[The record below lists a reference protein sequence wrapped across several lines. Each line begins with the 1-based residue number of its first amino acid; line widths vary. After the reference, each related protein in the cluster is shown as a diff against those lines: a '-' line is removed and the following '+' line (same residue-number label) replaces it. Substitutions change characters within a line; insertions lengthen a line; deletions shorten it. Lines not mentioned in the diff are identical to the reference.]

1 MRQHCSFRTIF
12 NIPTTDE
19 GFNKFLIDR
28 QEFAI
33 FPVLLLILS
42 FFIPVFKKYLSEIFS
57 AFFLIVTIFL
67 IGTFYQNGFNLSYAV
82 IIITLVLFANLHLNK
97 IWSIVLFNLIVLS
110 FIQFLFITGSE
121 IPAFNPFYF
130 FVFMVIT
137 MLASVWFQL
146 YRLRYDIMLHNRE
159 LLLYKMYD
167 EAPDA
172 YLLIDAKSKIIMDA
186 NRQAMNLFD
195 YPNKELIKSLSL
207 ESIII
212 GSDKG
217 NGLHFEFSN
226 LANNTY
232 INEEVECLTANGE
245 RFWANA
251 SVKLINGDINVIQAR
266 FTEITGEKEKREIE
280 LAGLKQFK
288 HFFDNVSAGIF
299 VTDHLGALIYTN
311 SFLSKT
317 LSLSNIGQP
326 GTESIE
332 KIIDE
337 KLDHLP
343 LFFGKNGNEAD
354 FIDKQCTLLNGD
366 IRWLNIAHSGYYDQA
381 TRRTNHIY
389 VINDVTHFKTREG
402 SLKENEEGFRKV
414 FEEGQFGMAVIGT
427 DQKIIRIN
435 PSFCELLEYSQ
446 EELKKLSING
456 VTHPDDAINN
466 ENTIEQL
473 VNGSIPSSKIQKR
486 FIRKDGKVIW
496 TNFTASGIR
505 NGNQELQYV
514 IVMVE
519 DITDSKIIEK
529 ALINSKANLTSL
541 IENTNDP
548 IFAFDNQNCITIVNS
563 ACKQFFYEFYQKT
576 IRENDVLDKLI
587 HEDEIEKWQLNIN
600 KVKLG
605 ETLLSTEEYENPE
618 GEKVYYEISLHPII
632 TEEGFIT
639 GVSFFAR
646 DITQRINY
654 EKEIVSAKEIA
665 EEATSAKSQFLATMS
680 HEIRTPL
687 NGLIGMSELLKTT
700 KLSPTQKDYAET
712 IQLSG
717 EALLSIIND
726 ILDFSK
732 IESNKMEL
740 EKHPFEIRRCIE
752 ETFDILYYR
761 SLEKKNQLLYEI
773 DSNLPESVIG
783 DNSRLRQILVN
794 LVGNA
799 IKFTENGQINVEVN
813 SIESDDPNIINIQFS
828 VKDTGI
834 GISPEQQKRLFQAFT
849 QADNSITR
857 KYGGTGLGLAISSR
871 LTQMMGGKIWINSE
885 VGKGSTFHFTITT
898 GKVTEEIIEVKESDF
913 KQLQK
918 KNVLLIC
925 DHEPTCDLIG
935 SFLNEWQIKIHKAD
949 TLREALKIVKS
960 NKANFVFV
968 DEGLR
973 SVEHTKISSQIRNTS
988 QGKLLP
994 IVLFN
999 ADRNRI
1005 TDEIKE
1011 SFDSII
1017 LRYSGK
1023 QTYFESLVK
1032 LLSKQKYSPKKSE
1045 GLKEVKINTKL
1056 SNKFPLKILAAEDN
1070 LINQKLIQIILEK
1083 LGYQIDIAAD
1093 GVIALEMLTKKPYDL
1108 IYMDIQMPNKD
1119 GLETA
1124 FEILNSKTF
1133 KHKPR
1138 IIAMTAFALQGDKEK
1153 CLEAGMVDYISK
1165 PIRIEEIQ
1173 DSISKWGEKPK
1184 QTEVME
1190 DKIKSKIE
1198 IIDNEAID
1206 RLKEISISVDPN
1218 FLNTVIQM
1226 FLDQSP
1232 AIISEINDHQKSG
1245 DITKMWQA
1253 AHKLKGSSL
1262 NLGAK
1267 QLADLCKEIELK
1279 GKSGILNGVESLTSQ
1294 LNGVFELTKIE
1305 LLAVTNH

>member
-1 MRQHCSFRTIF
+1 M
-12 NIPTTDE
+12 
-19 GFNKFLIDR
+19 
-28 QEFAI
+28 
-33 FPVLLLILS
+33 
-42 FFIPVFKKYLSEIFS
+42 
-57 AFFLIVTIFL
+57 
-67 IGTFYQNGFNLSYAV
+67 
-82 IIITLVLFANLHLNK
+82 
-97 IWSIVLFNLIVLS
+97 
-110 FIQFLFITGSE
+110 FITD
-121 IPAFNPFYF
+121 
-130 FVFMVIT
+130 
-137 MLASVWFQL
+137 Q
-146 YRLRYDIMLHNRE
+146 
-159 LLLYKMYD
+159 
-167 EAPDA
+167 
-172 YLLIDAKSKIIMDA
+172 
-186 NRQAMNLFD
+186 
-195 YPNKELIKSLSL
+195 
-207 ESIII
+207 
-212 GSDKG
+212 
-217 NGLHFEFSN
+217 
-226 LANNTY
+226 
-232 INEEVECLTANGE
+232 
-245 RFWANA
+245 
-251 SVKLINGDINVIQAR
+251 
-266 FTEITGEKEKREIE
+266 
-280 LAGLKQFK
+280 
-288 HFFDNVSAGIF
+288 
-299 VTDHLGALIYTN
+299 LGAIIYAN
-311 SFLSKT
+311 PYLSKT

-326 GTESIE
+326 GSESIE

-337 KLDHLP
+337 KLERLP
-343 LFFGKNGNEAD
+343 LLFGKGANKID
-354 FIDKQCTLLNGD
+354 FVDKQCTLLNGD
-366 IRWLNIAHSGYYDQA
+366 KRWLHISHSSYNDQD
-381 TRRTNHIY
+381 TRRTDHIY
-389 VINDVTHFKTREG
+389 IINDITPYKTREG

-414 FEEGQFGMAVIGT
+414 FEEGLFGMAVIGT

-446 EELKKLSING
+446 DDLKKLTLNG

-505 NGNQELQYV
+505 NENQELQYV

-519 DITDSKIIEK
+519 DITDSKTIEQ

-548 IFAFDNQNCITIVNS
+548 IFAFDNQNKITIVNS

-576 IRENDVLDKLI
+576 IRENDVLDNLI
-587 HEDEIEKWQLNIN
+587 NEDEIEKWQ
-600 KVKLG
+600 VKIKKAKSG
-605 ETLLSTEEYENPE
+605 ETLLSTEEYENAE
-618 GEKVYYEISLHPII
+618 GEKVYFEVSLHPII

-665 EEATSAKSQFLATMS
+665 EEATGAKSQFLATMS

-740 EKHPFEIRRCIE
+740 EKNPFEIRRCIE
-752 ETFDILYYR
+752 ETFDILYYQ

-783 DNSRLRQILVN
+783 DKSRLRQILVN

-799 IKFTENGQINVEVN
+799 IKFTENGQIN
-813 SIESDDPNIINIQFS
+813 ITAKLLESDNPDDINIQFA

-834 GISPEQQKRLFQAFT
+834 GISPDQQKRLFQAFT
-849 QADNSITR
+849 QADSSITR

-871 LTQMMGGKIWINSE
+871 LTQMMGGKIWIDSE
-885 VGKGSTFHFTITT
+885 IGKGSTFNFTITT
-898 GKVTEEIIEVKESDF
+898 GKIPEEIIEVKENDF
-913 KQLQK
+913 EQLIN

-925 DHEPTCDLIG
+925 DHEPTTDLISG
-935 SFLNEWQIKIHKAD
+935 FLNEWQIKISQAE

-960 NKANFVFV
+960 DKAEFVFV

-973 SVEHTKISSQIRNTS
+973 SVEHIKISSQIRNTS
-988 QGKLLP
+988 QGKLIP

-1005 TDEIKE
+1005 TDEINQA
-1011 SFDSII
+1011 FDSII
-1017 LRYSGK
+1017 LRYSSK
-1023 QTYFESLVK
+1023 QAYFETLVK
-1032 LLSKQKYSPKKSE
+1032 LLTKQKYKPKKSE
-1045 GLKEVKINTKL
+1045 ELKDVKINSKL
-1056 SNKFPLKILAAEDN
+1056 SNQFPLNILVAEDN

-1083 LGYQIDIAAD
+1083 LGYDIDIAAD
-1093 GVIALEMLTKKPYDL
+1093 GVIALEMLNKKPYDL

-1124 FEILNSKTF
+1124 YEIINSKTF

-1138 IIAMTAFALQGDKEK
+1138 IIAMTAFALKGDKEK

-1173 DSISKWGEKPK
+1173 QSIAKWGTKPK
-1184 QTEVME
+1184 ETEAME
-1190 DKIKSKIE
+1190 NNIKAKIE
-1198 IIDNEAID
+1198 IIDNDAID
-1206 RLKEISISVDPN
+1206 
-1218 FLNTVIQM
+1218 
-1226 FLDQSP
+1226 
-1232 AIISEINDHQKSG
+1232 
-1245 DITKMWQA
+1245 
-1253 AHKLKGSSL
+1253 
-1262 NLGAK
+1262 
-1267 QLADLCKEIELK
+1267 
-1279 GKSGILNGVESLTSQ
+1279 
-1294 LNGVFELTKIE
+1294 
-1305 LLAVTNH
+1305 